1 MWQKTTITGDIVPIK
16 KSTNDDTV
24 KQMAALNKLRRENK
38 TQNASTFVHFNKPT
52 TTLMTT
58 ICRLNN
64 LNDINI
70 STSSQAESVSND
82 IIEDFI
88 IEKPLFFWDDYHNR
102 LCKNVDDK
110 VIDVANFRCVITSE
124 IKEIT
129 KESTIIYIKIAVIFK
144 SERLTL
150 RIEKSLLQNLKKKII
165 QEFPQCY
172 IYSDNSFQEYISNLY
187 GNSNNRDSSTFYRFS
202 GWYQLLNKHVFFN
215 NSMQNVSSKV
225 TLSGTAN
232 EAREF
237 FYLFMKI
244 SIEPEKMLLILLY
257 SMSAYTAYFYE
268 KCKIDGLR
276 SVLYLSAPT
285 GTGKTS
291 VAKILASAILNDN
304 EKSILRFDDTIAS
317 LEESLFDSR
326 DILALVDDF
335 YAKGSKFDDQAFKA
349 KASAITRI
357 VGDGMIKGK
366 MGANRKPLPDRKYRG
381 GVIATGEYIDL
392 NTHSSYL
399 RCWCINLKANSI
411 NFDDSLSTLQKNPNL
426 SRAFFSLWI
435 WWLQEKQDS
444 ILENLKNEHNKFL
457 KLCAKN
463 FNEPYPRFS
472 SNVATFLTINY
483 FFYYFCQDYG
493 ITYDIQRTQEIILS
507 KATEQLNILK
517 QYAPSKI
524 VIEALRDAIENAYLN
539 ISDTEDDFRSH
550 NFDGFFTSTQIVII
564 TAKMEEAIEKYT
576 IKKNYGLK
584 FNTALKEELVRK
596 NILKISNGEINSKYT
611 KTRLVSPK
619 RPRVY
624 TINKGVLFNE
634 Q

>member
-16 KSTNDDTV
+16 KSTNNDTV
-24 KQMAALNKLRRENK
+24 KQMAALNKLRRKNK
-38 TQNASTFVHFNKPT
+38 SQNTSTFVHFDKPT
-52 TTLMTT
+52 TTLTAT
-58 ICRLNN
+58 ICRLDK
-64 LNDINI
+64 LNDLQI
-70 STSSQAESVSND
+70 STSSQTKSVDNN
-82 IIEDFI
+82 ILEDFI

-102 LCKNVDDK
+102 LCKNIDDK
-110 VIDVANFRCVITSE
+110 VIDVANFECVIISE
-124 IKEIT
+124 VTEVT
-129 KESTIIYIKIAVIFK
+129 KDSTIIYIEVAVIFK
-144 SERLTL
+144 SKRLIVK
-150 RIEKSLLQNLKKKII
+150 IEKSLLQNLKKKII

-172 IYSDNSFQEYISNLY
+172 IYNDNSFQEYISNLY
-187 GNSNNRDSSTFYRFS
+187 GNSSDKNLKTFYRFS
-202 GWYQLLNKHVFFN
+202 GWYQLSNKFVFFN

-244 SIEPEKMLLILLY
+244 SIEPKKMLLVLLY
-257 SMSAYTAYFYE
+257 SLSAYTAYFYE

-291 VAKILASAILNDN
+291 VAKILASAILNDG
-304 EKSILRFDDTIAS
+304 EKAILRFDDTIAS
-317 LEESLFDSR
+317 LEESLFDSK
-326 DILALVDDF
+326 DLLILVDDF

-399 RCWCINLKANSI
+399 RCWCINLKANSVI
-411 NFDDSLSTLQKNPNL
+411 FDDSLSTLQKNPNL
-426 SRAFFSLWI
+426 PRAFFSLWI
-435 WWLQEKQDS
+435 WWLQEKQDF

-457 KLCAKN
+457 KLCAEN
-463 FNEPYPRFS
+463 FNEPYPRFA
-472 SNVATFLTINY
+472 SNIATFLTINY
-483 FFYYFCQDYG
+483 FFYYFCQDCD
-493 ITYDIQRTQEIILS
+493 ITYNIQRTQEIILS
-507 KATEQLNILK
+507 EATEQLDMLK
-517 QYAPSKI
+517 QYSPSKI

-539 ISDTEDDFRSH
+539 IADTEDDFRSH
-550 NFDGFFTSTQIVII
+550 NFDGFFTSTQIIII
-564 TAKMEEAIEKYT
+564 TAKMETAIEKYT

-584 FNTALKEELVRK
+584 FNTALKDELVQK
-596 NILKISNGEINSKYT
+596 NILKISNGEINCKYT
-611 KTRLVSPK
+611 KARLISPK

-624 TINKGVLFNE
+624 TINKGAIFHE
-634 Q
+634 

>member
-129 KESTIIYIKIAVIFK
+129 KESTIIYIEIAVIFK

-187 GNSNNRDSSTFYRFS
+187 GNSNNRDSSTFYQFS

-257 SMSAYTAYFYE
+257 SMSAYIAYFYE

-317 LEESLFDSR
+317 LEESLFNSR

-507 KATEQLNILK
+507 EATEQLNILK

-539 ISDTEDDFRSH
+539 IADTEDDFRSH
-550 NFDGFFTSTQIVII
+550 NFDGFFTSTQIIII
-564 TAKMEEAIEKYT
+564 TAKMETAIEKYT

-584 FNTALKEELVRK
+584 FNTALKDELVQK
-596 NILKISNGEINSKYT
+596 NILKISNGEINCKYT
-611 KTRLVSPK
+611 KARLISPK

-624 TINKGVLFNE
+624 TINKGAIFHE
-634 Q
+634 

>member
-24 KQMAALNKLRRENK
+24 KQMAALKKLRRENK
-38 TQNASTFVHFNKPT
+38 TQNASTFVHFDKPT
-52 TTLMTT
+52 TTLTAT

-64 LNDINI
+64 LNDIKI
-70 STSSQAESVSND
+70 STSSQVESVSND
-82 IIEDFI
+82 MIKDFI
-88 IEKPLFFWDDYHNR
+88 IEKPLFFWDDYHSR

-110 VIDVANFRCVITSE
+110 VIDVANFECVIISE
-124 IKEIT
+124 VTEVT
-129 KESTIIYIKIAVIFK
+129 KDSTIIYIEVAVIFK

-150 RIEKSLLQNLKKKII
+150 QIEKSLLHNLKKRII

-172 IYSDNSFQEYISNLY
+172 IYNDNSFQEYISNLY

-202 GWYQLLNKHVFFN
+202 GWYQLSNKHIFFN

-317 LEESLFDSR
+317 LEESLFNSR

-335 YAKGSKFDDQAFKA
+335 YAKGNKFDDQSFKA

-381 GVIATGEYIDL
+381 GVIATGEFIDL

-399 RCWCINLKANSI
+399 RCWIVNLGANSI
-411 NFDDSLSTLQKNPNL
+411 NFSYELSTLQRNSNL
-426 SRAFFSLWI
+426 ARAFFSLWI
-435 WWLQEKQDS
+435 WWLEKNQDDILRLLKTQQEFYFSVCRK
-444 ILENLKNEHNKFL
+444 KFID
-457 KLCAKN
+457 
-463 FNEPYPRFS
+463 PYPRFS
-472 SNVATFLTINY
+472 SNVATFLTINQ
-483 FFYYFCQDYG
+483 FFSQFCREYDFSYDTNQAYYA
-493 ITYDIQRTQEIILS
+493 ILS
-507 KATEQLNILK
+507 EAEAQLQMLQQFSPI
-517 QYAPSKI
+517 KI
-524 VIEALRDAIENAYLN
+524 VIKAIQDSIDNAYLN
-539 ISDTEDDFRSH
+539 LAENENDFCT
-550 NFDGFFTSTQIVII
+550 NNYDGFFTSDKIIVI
-564 TAKMEEAIEKYT
+564 TAKLEEIIEKYT
-576 IKKNYGLK
+576 NKMNFGLK
-584 FNTALKEELVRK
+584 FTAALKEELARK
-596 NILKISNGEINSKYT
+596 NILEEKNGETNFKFT
-611 KTRLVSPK
+611 KARLVSPK
-619 RPRVY
+619 RPRIY
-624 TINKGVLFNE
+624 KINKGAILNE
-634 Q
+634 